1 MQTLANHTL
10 LYDEACPLCQW
21 YTGAFVKHGFLDEQ
35 GRTQFQ
41 AEACQWAPALDMD
54 RARHEIALV
63 ERATGHVRYGIDS
76 LFAILQHRWPICQR
90 FFAWKPFRWA
100 ISKFYSFISYNR
112 KVIAVDTRPVMEQ
125 ACQPDFHQG
134 YRLAYLLF
142 AVFLVVVTVT
152 PYADHI
158 VPLIPEAG
166 YGRELVIMAGMLLT
180 QGLLLWRQSWQTR
193 ITYWGHMMTVSVI
206 GALLLLPVLFA
217 TPLLAWMGL
226 GPDFYVGWLTL
237 VIGLMTAMHWKRV
250 KALQLPGWLTLTWL
264 LFRFLVLLLI
274 LL

>member
-1 MQTLANHTL
+1 MHTLANHTL

-41 AEACQWAPALDMD
+41 PEVCQLAPGLDMD

-63 ERATGHVRYGIDS
+63 ERTTGRIRYGTDS
-76 LFAILQHRWPICQR
+76 LFAILQHRWPVFER
-90 FFAWKPFRWA
+90 LFGWKPFRWA
-100 ISKFYSFISYNR
+100 ISQLYSFISYNR
-112 KVIAVDTRPVMEQ
+112 KVIAVDATPEARQ
-125 ACQPDFHQG
+125 ACRPDFHLG
-134 YRLAYLLF
+134 YRIAYLLF
-142 AVFLVVVTVT
+142 AAVLTTVVVTSFAG
-152 PYADHI
+152 YI

-166 YGRELVIMAGMLLT
+166 YGRELAILLGMVTT
-180 QGLLLWRQSWQTR
+180 QGLLLWRQTWQTR
-193 ITYWGHMMTVSVI
+193 MNYWGHMMTVSVI
-206 GALLLLPVLFA
+206 GSLLLLPVMLG
-217 TPLLAWMGL
+217 TPMLAWMGL

-237 VIGLMTAMHWKRV
+237 VIGLMTVLHYKRV

-264 LFRFLVLLLI
+264 LYRFLVLLLI